1 DGSTIKLYVDGS
13 AKASVSSAGLTGVSS
28 VLYIGCDYT
37 SDAYFSGY
45 IDDVRIYSRALSR
58 QEFGVSSDPQER
70 WGEEDSWRASAYSGG
85 SPGWDDSGIVPNP
98 GAVVINEIL
107 THSHDEDSDWIELY
121 NTTDSQI
128 DVGGWYLSDS
138 DSNLKKYRFADGTK
152 IEAFD
157 YLVLYESL
165 NFGDAAADHGKLKGF
180 GFSENGEGAYLSS
193 AEEDVLTGYRAVEEF
208 GASYTGVSFGR
219 YFKRSTGTY
228 NFVSMEHN
236 TARDRN
242 SYPAVGPI
250 VINEIMYNPDW
261 PHGGSYGNDRYEYIE
276 LKNITDGPVRL
287 WREDKLLPWKFS
299 EGIDFMFPDVPDDV
313 TIAAGD
319 CIVVVRDV
327 AAFTWRYPG
336 VPAVKIFGPYEG
348 ALDDG
353 GEQVELSMPGDKDK
367 YGRQHY
373 IRIDRVSYSDG
384 SHDSE
389 AAGGVD
395 LWPTAAD
402 ADGKSLT
409 RVVPSLYG
417 NDPNNW
423 TASDPSPGQ

>member
-1 DGSTIKLYVDGS
+1 
-13 AKASVSSAGLTGVSS
+13 
-28 VLYIGCDYT
+28 VLD
-37 SDAYFSGY
+37 
-45 IDDVRIYSRALSR
+45 
-58 QEFGVSSDPQER
+58 Q
-70 WGEEDSWRASAYSGG
+70 WGEEDSWRASAYIGG
-85 SPGWDDSGIVPNP
+85 SPGWDDSGILPNP

-107 THSHDEDSDWIELY
+107 AHSHDDASDWIELY
-121 NTTDSQI
+121 NTTDAQI
-128 DVGGWYLSDS
+128 DIGGWYLSDS
-138 DSNLKKYRFADGTK
+138 EANLKKYRFAAGTK
-152 IEAFD
+152 IDAFD
-157 YLVLYESL
+157 YLVLYEGL
-165 NFGDAAADHGKLKGF
+165 NFGDAAADPGRLKGF

-193 AEEDVLTGYRAVEEF
+193 AEAGVLTGYRAVEEF

-228 NFVSMEHN
+228 NFVSMDHN
-236 TARDRN
+236 TPNDRN

-250 VINEIMYNPDW
+250 VINEIMYNPSW
-261 PHGGSYGNDRYEYIE
+261 PSGGSYGNDRYEYIE
-276 LKNITDGPVRL
+276 LKNITDSAVRL

-299 EGIDFMFPDVPDDV
+299 DGIDFTFPDVPDDV

-327 AAFTWRYPG
+327 AVFTWRYPA
-336 VPAVKIFGPYEG
+336 VPAGKIFGPYEG

-353 GEQVELSMPGDKDK
+353 GEQVELSMPGDIDK

-373 IRIDRVSYSDG
+373 IRIDRVIYSDG
-384 SHDSE
+384 SHHDD

-402 ADGKSLT
+402 AGGKALT

-423 TASDPSPGQ
+423 TAADPSPGG